1 MKQEIPTA
9 ELIGNE
15 GPVLY
20 PESVNNSLC
29 SVGDNVSSRFLY
41 ASAPTTL
48 RRVRDACK
56 RKSMQSKYR
65 FVSPQYHPCLSL
77 KRERLFLP
85 TLKIRSQNKSPDLST
100 GVNH

>member
-29 SVGDNVSSRFLY
+29 SVGDNVPPAILVCFCSHDFKACPECLQTKVTPRATLLNLPAQLAQAR
-41 ASAPTTL
+41 ASKAGSKG
-48 RRVRDACK
+48 DKCK
-56 RKSMQSKYR
+56 EGSCLPVLDQ
-65 FVSPQYHPCLSL
+65 VSL
-77 KRERLFLP
+77 
-85 TLKIRSQNKSPDLST
+85 
-100 GVNH
+100 